1 MHAIAKLSRFWTID
15 QLIGA
20 IISHKILIMEGAEAS
35 EDPSEGEKAI
45 EISIGPEIDL
55 HTFPPK
61 HVGEIVEAYV
71 EECSR
76 LNIERVR
83 IVHGKG
89 VGNLRR
95 TVHSVLSKSPHVQ
108 SFGLASEA
116 EGSWGATIAFIQ
128 SNNDG

>member
-1 MHAIAKLSRFWTID
+1 MGSHKSDVDRKKMDEIVELP
-15 QLIGA
+15 IGA
-20 IISHKILIMEGAEAS
+20 
-35 EDPSEGEKAI
+35 
-45 EISIGPEIDL
+45 EIDL

-71 EECSR
+71 EECASQG
-76 LNIERVR
+76 IERVR

-95 TVHSVLSKSPHVQ
+95 TVHAVLSKSKSVV

-128 SNNDG
+128 SNK